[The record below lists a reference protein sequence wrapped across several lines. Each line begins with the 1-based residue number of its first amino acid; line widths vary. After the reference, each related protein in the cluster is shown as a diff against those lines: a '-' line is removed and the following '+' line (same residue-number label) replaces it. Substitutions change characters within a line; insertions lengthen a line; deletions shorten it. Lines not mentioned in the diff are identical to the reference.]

1 MIILFGKDLRKSLVQ
16 FPAPSKVSYEARRG
30 SQGFVQFNL
39 ENLKGWRILLLSC
52 APLLDSSHSLKK
64 KKITFINSDPS
75 CFELHTIY
83 CPSAIYC
90 CEKLGSIFSTLFI
103 AIARLPLGTPQSLLF
118 TRLKVLSV
126 LSLSGSLLRM
136 WNESKNINRRN
147 QELWNE
153 SDSL

>member
-64 KKITFINSDPS
+64 KK
-75 CFELHTIY
+75 L
-83 CPSAIYC
+83 
-90 CEKLGSIFSTLFI
+90 LLSTLILLALSYIQFI
-103 AIARLPLGTPQSLLF
+103 VLLLYTAVKSLAP
-118 TRLKVLSV
+118 SSQH
-126 LSLSGSLLRM
+126 SL
-136 WNESKNINRRN
+136 
-147 QELWNE
+147 
-153 SDSL
+153 

>member
-64 KKITFINSDPS
+64 KKK
-75 CFELHTIY
+75 
-83 CPSAIYC
+83 
-90 CEKLGSIFSTLFI
+90 KLLLSTLILLALSYIQFI
-103 AIARLPLGTPQSLLF
+103 VLLLYTAVKSLAP
-118 TRLKVLSV
+118 SSQH
-126 LSLSGSLLRM
+126 SL
-136 WNESKNINRRN
+136 
-147 QELWNE
+147 
-153 SDSL
+153 